1 MIERVYMSSEE
12 QEKLFRLTNH
22 HDNYLGIGVYLRYA
36 DAPAQANFIGFQ
48 QVGRMRE
55 FGKPEYNA
63 ELVER
68 VQLFLEERAGMEN
81 PSCGI
86 IGMGIRSNEFRAR
99 FSFGD
104 APKELVGFL
113 KIAGKGLNEHLYMLV
128 NLTDMKLARLVL
140 GEGRIDPVILP
151 GQPDI
156 ISSSDE
162 EWSQYFREEWQK
174 IRKPADYATA
184 LLLE

>member
-12 QEKLFRLTNH
+12 QEKLVRLTNH
-22 HDNYLGIGVYLRYA
+22 HDNYLGVGVYFWYA

-55 FGKPEYNA
+55 FGKAEYNA

-81 PSCGI
+81 PRCGI
-86 IGMGIRSNEFRAR
+86 IGIGVRSNDFRTR
-99 FSFGD
+99 FNFGD

-113 KIAGKGLNEHLYMLV
+113 KIAGKKLDEYLYMLV

-140 GEGRIDPVILP
+140 GEGKIDPVILP

-156 ISSSDE
+156 ISSSDK

-174 IRKPADYATA
+174 MKKPADYVTA